1 MDNGE
6 DVYRFWFKKF
16 FVSDF
21 LFTIKFIKFHS
32 ETRITYKNPNILNPY
47 LILSKMK
54 TPNLFLLLFAI
65 SAILI
70 SSCKEDEN
78 DARDKFVGSYSMS
91 ETWTLDGGGSGTDNY
106 TISITKSDVSSK
118 QILINNLGNT
128 ITAYGAQMNVT
139 ASVEGSSIS
148 IGTQSISLGDYSV
161 TVTGTG
167 SLNDKLLTINYVI
180 VGQWQGQLSG
190 FKQ

>member
-1 MDNGE
+1 M
-6 DVYRFWFKKF
+6 KKLNP
-16 FVSDF
+16 VF
-21 LFTIKFIKFHS
+21 LF
-32 ETRITYKNPNILNPY
+32 
-47 LILSKMK
+47 
-54 TPNLFLLLFAI
+54 FAI
-65 SAILI
+65 SVLSITA
-70 SSCKEDEN
+70 CKKDEP
-78 DARDKFVGSYSMS
+78 DPRSKFIGSYSMS

-106 TISITKSDVSSK
+106 TISIAKSDVNSR
-118 QILINNLGNT
+118 QVLINNLGNT

-139 ASVEGSSIS
+139 ADVEGTALS

>member
-1 MDNGE
+1 M
-6 DVYRFWFKKF
+6 KK
-16 FVSDF
+16 
-21 LFTIKFIKFHS
+21 
-32 ETRITYKNPNILNPY
+32 LNPA
-47 LILSKMK
+47 L
-54 TPNLFLLLFAI
+54 LFLAMFAL
-65 SAILI
+65 LI
-70 SSCKEDEN
+70 SSCKKD
-78 DARDKFVGSYSMS
+78 DTDDRDKFVGSYSMS

-106 TISITKSDVSSK
+106 TITVTKSDVNEK

-128 ITAYGAQMNVT
+128 VTVYGVQMNVT
-139 ASVEGSSIS
+139 ADVTGNNLAV
-148 IGTQSISLGDYSV
+148 GTQSIALGDYSV

>member
-1 MDNGE
+1 M
-6 DVYRFWFKKF
+6 KK
-16 FVSDF
+16 
-21 LFTIKFIKFHS
+21 
-32 ETRITYKNPNILNPY
+32 LNP
-47 LILSKMK
+47 S
-54 TPNLFLLLFAI
+54 LLLFAI
-65 SAILI
+65 SFLLI
-70 SSCKEDEN
+70 ISCKKEDT
-78 DARDKFVGSYSMS
+78 DDRDKFVGSYSMS

-106 TISITKSDVSSK
+106 TLTVTKSNVNNK

-128 ITAYGAQMNVT
+128 ISAYGAQMNVT
-139 ASVEGSSIS
+139 GTVEGNSIA
-148 IGTQSISLGDYSV
+148 ITTQSISLGDYSV

>member
-1 MDNGE
+1 M
-6 DVYRFWFKKF
+6 KK
-16 FVSDF
+16 
-21 LFTIKFIKFHS
+21 
-32 ETRITYKNPNILNPY
+32 LNP
-47 LILSKMK
+47 S
-54 TPNLFLLLFAI
+54 LLAIAI
-65 SAILI
+65 SLMLI
-70 SSCKEDEN
+70 TSCKKEDN

-106 TISITKSDVSSK
+106 TISIAKSNVNSK
-118 QILINNLGNT
+118 QIIINNLGNT

-139 ASVEGSSIS
+139 ATVEGSSLAIA
-148 IGTQSISLGDYSV
+148 TQSISLGDYSV

>member
-1 MDNGE
+1 M
-6 DVYRFWFKKF
+6 KK
-16 FVSDF
+16 
-21 LFTIKFIKFHS
+21 
-32 ETRITYKNPNILNPY
+32 LNPS
-47 LILSKMK
+47 L
-54 TPNLFLLLFAI
+54 LFFAI
-65 SAILI
+65 SFLLI
-70 SSCKEDEN
+70 ISCKKEDTDDRE
-78 DARDKFVGSYSMS
+78 KFVGSYSMS

-106 TISITKSDVSSK
+106 TLTVTKSSVNNK

-128 ITAYGAQMNVT
+128 VSTYGAQMNVT
-139 ASVEGSSIS
+139 GTVEGNSIA
-148 IGTQSISLGDYSV
+148 IATQSISLGDYSV

>member
-1 MDNGE
+1 M
-6 DVYRFWFKKF
+6 K
-16 FVSDF
+16 
-21 LFTIKFIKFHS
+21 T
-32 ETRITYKNPNILNPY
+32 LNP
-47 LILSKMK
+47 
-54 TPNLFLLLFAI
+54 FLLLMAI
-65 SAILI
+65 SVILI
-70 SSCKEDEN
+70 TSCKKEDN

-106 TISITKSDVSSK
+106 TITITKSNVNSK

-128 ITAYGAQMNVT
+128 ITAYGAQMNVSAT
-139 ASVEGSSIS
+139 VEGTSLAIE
-148 IGTQSISLGDYSV
+148 TQSISLGDYSV

>member
-1 MDNGE
+1 M
-6 DVYRFWFKKF
+6 KKLNPAF
-16 FVSDF
+16 FVFAIS
-21 LFTIKFIKFHS
+21 I
-32 ETRITYKNPNILNPY
+32 
-47 LILSKMK
+47 
-54 TPNLFLLLFAI
+54 LLFAT
-65 SAILI
+65 
-70 SSCKEDEN
+70 CKKDDT

-106 TISITKSDVSSK
+106 TISITKSDVNNR
-118 QILINNLGNT
+118 QVLINNLGNT

-139 ASVEGSSIS
+139 ATVEGTSLSVA
-148 IGTQSISLGDYSV
+148 TQSISLGDYSV

>member
-1 MDNGE
+1 M
-6 DVYRFWFKKF
+6 KKL
-16 FVSDF
+16 SPIF
-21 LFTIKFIKFHS
+21 LF
-32 ETRITYKNPNILNPY
+32 
-47 LILSKMK
+47 
-54 TPNLFLLLFAI
+54 FAI
-65 SAILI
+65 SVLLMTA
-70 SSCKEDEN
+70 CKKDEPDPRN
-78 DARDKFVGSYSMS
+78 KFVGSYSMS

-106 TISITKSDVSSK
+106 TITIAKSDVNSR
-118 QILINNLGNT
+118 QVLINNLGNT

-139 ASVEGSSIS
+139 ADVEGTSLS

>member
-1 MDNGE
+1 M
-6 DVYRFWFKKF
+6 KK
-16 FVSDF
+16 
-21 LFTIKFIKFHS
+21 
-32 ETRITYKNPNILNPY
+32 LNPFFLVIAVSVM
-47 LILSKMK
+47 LI
-54 TPNLFLLLFAI
+54 N
-65 SAILI
+65 
-70 SSCKEDEN
+70 SCKKDDN

-106 TISITKSDVSSK
+106 TITIAKSDVNGK

-139 ASVEGSSIS
+139 ANVEGNSLAIA
-148 IGTQSISLGDYSV
+148 TQSISLGDYSV

>member
-1 MDNGE
+1 M
-6 DVYRFWFKKF
+6 KK
-16 FVSDF
+16 
-21 LFTIKFIKFHS
+21 
-32 ETRITYKNPNILNPY
+32 
-47 LILSKMK
+47 
-54 TPNLFLLLFAI
+54 PNLFLLLFAI

-70 SSCKEDEN
+70 SSCKKDEN

-106 TISITKSDVSSK
+106 TISIAKSDISNK

-139 ASVEGSSIS
+139 GTVEGNSVAIT
-148 IGTQSISLGDYSV
+148 TQSISLGDYSV

>member
-1 MDNGE
+1 M
-6 DVYRFWFKKF
+6 KK
-16 FVSDF
+16 
-21 LFTIKFIKFHS
+21 
-32 ETRITYKNPNILNPY
+32 LNPF
-47 LILSKMK
+47 
-54 TPNLFLLLFAI
+54 FLVAAI
-65 SAILI
+65 SVMLI
-70 SSCKEDEN
+70 TSCKKEDN

-106 TISITKSDVSSK
+106 TITIAKSDVNSK

-139 ASVEGSSIS
+139 ATVEGSSLA